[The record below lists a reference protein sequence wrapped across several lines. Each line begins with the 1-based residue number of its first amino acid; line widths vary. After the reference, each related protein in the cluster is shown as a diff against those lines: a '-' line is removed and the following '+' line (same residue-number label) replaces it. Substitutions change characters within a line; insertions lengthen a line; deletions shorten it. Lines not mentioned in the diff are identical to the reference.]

1 MTPRFARRRLDPHLI
16 AVVGA
21 SDNPG
26 KVRGHPLNYLR
37 RFGVKGEVFAANP

>member
-1 MTPRFARRRLDPHLI
+1 MAILNGNDPLI

-26 KVRGHPLNYLR
+26 K
-37 RFGVKGEVFAANP
+37 FGAIIYRKLKR